1 MRIEEQN
8 EAGVTVLSVM
18 DARIDARVAP
28 EFKRL
33 VAEVIDRGA
42 SIIALD
48 MSKVEFVDS
57 SGLGAI
63 VTLLK
68 LIGRTGD
75 LSIAGAR
82 EAVLDLFR
90 LTRMDKVFHLYPT
103 TQAAV
108 AALSR

>member
-1 MRIEEQN
+1 MRIEEQS

-18 DARIDARVAP
+18 DARIDACVVP

-33 VAEVIDRGA
+33 VTEVIDRGR
-42 SIIALD
+42 SLIALD
-48 MSKVEFVDS
+48 LSNVEFVDS

-68 LIGRTGD
+68 LVGRNGD
-75 LSIAGAR
+75 LNIAGAR
-82 EAVLDLFR
+82 EAVLGLFR
-90 LTRMDKVFHLYPT
+90 LTRMDKVFHLFPN

-108 AALSR
+108 EALSR